1 MKIFGILLIN
11 KPIGISS
18 FCVVK
23 KVRQAF
29 GVKKVGHAGTL
40 DPLACGLM
48 IIALGKYTKLCE
60 YLSAKDK
67 VYETTF
73 CLGTKTSTDDAEG
86 EIIDQKDFSHITF
99 TDLEK
104 AIESFRGK
112 IQQVPP
118 NFSAIK
124 VNGKRAY
131 SLARNNEEVSLKAR
145 EIEIFSI
152 ELTKFELP
160 FISLKIHCSK
170 GTYIR
175 SIARDL
181 GEMLGVGA
189 YASFIKRTACSNFS
203 LDQSVEL
210 ENLFC
215 SDPHKYFLPSLY
227 ISKSFKTLNLS
238 LEEKERIINNQVCN
252 FNDKQ
257 TDEPQALLYEEN
269 LIGILKKDVNK
280 TKIIRLI

>member
-1 MKIFGILLIN
+1 MNNSGILLIN
-11 KPIGISS
+11 KPVGMSS
-18 FCVVK
+18 FFVVK

-67 VYETTF
+67 IYETTF

-86 EIIDQKDFSHITF
+86 EIIEQKNFSHITL
-99 TDLEK
+99 TDLQK

-112 IQQVPP
+112 IAQVPP

-131 SLARNNEEVSLKAR
+131 SLARNNEEISLKAR
-145 EIEIFSI
+145 NIEVFSI

-189 YASFIKRTACSNFS
+189 YASFIKRTACSNFN

-210 ENLFC
+210 EDLLC
-215 SDPHKYFLPSLY
+215 SDPHKYFLPNLQ
-227 ISKSFKTLNLS
+227 ITKSFKTLELS
-238 LEEKERIINNQVCN
+238 LEEKDKIINNQVCN
-252 FNDKQ
+252 FKNNQ
-257 TDEPQALLYEEN
+257 TNEPIALLHGESF
-269 LIGILKKDVNK
+269 IAMLKNSDNK
-280 TKIIRLI
+280 AKVIKFV